1 MEKDTCQTVC
11 SQKVKKVDI
20 LIPQNAVK
28 YVKSSTTIEISLKKR
43 HRCFT
48 VKHKEHHHRETRHP
62 YHCLR

>member
-28 YVKSSTTIEISLKKR
+28 YVKSSITIEISLKKG
-43 HRCFT
+43 T
-48 VKHKEHHHRETRHP
+48 DA
-62 YHCLR
+62 LL